1 MKHFFFSMLAIFF
14 AATMTS
20 VLTCQALAAGTK
32 AAKAAKDEFSK
43 EALMIELTGK
53 DDNAL
58 NDVDLYSEI
67 VAAYQSQ
74 DEIGFKSRMQKF
86 LSKFPKSPFADNT
99 LYLAGVMALENKN
112 YPEALKYL
120 GRLSSEYPRSNRMV
134 AGQFAKAMAYKRMHL
149 DPEAKK
155 VFGEIMQK
163 YPGSPES
170 FRADTEIR
178 LMN

>member
-1 MKHFFFSMLAIFF
+1 MKHFFFSMRAILFV
-14 AATMTS
+14 ATVTS
-20 VLTCQALAAGTK
+20 VLTCEVLAAGGK
-32 AAKAAKDEFSK
+32 AAKIGKDEFSK
-43 EALMIELTGK
+43 ESLLIELTGK

-67 VAAYQSQ
+67 VAAYQGQ

-120 GRLSSEYPRSNRMV
+120 GRLANEYPRSNRMV
-134 AGQFAKAMAYKRMHL
+134 ASQFAKAMAYKRMHL
-149 DPEAKK
+149 ETEAKK
-155 VFGEIMQK
+155 VFGEIVQK

-170 FRADTEIR
+170 FRADAEIR